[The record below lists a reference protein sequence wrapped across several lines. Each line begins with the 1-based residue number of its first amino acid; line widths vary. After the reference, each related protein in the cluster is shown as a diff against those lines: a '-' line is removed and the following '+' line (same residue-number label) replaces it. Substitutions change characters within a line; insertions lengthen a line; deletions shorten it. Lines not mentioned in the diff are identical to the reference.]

1 MPPKRLTDYANCAG
15 CAAKMPVGQLAQ
27 VLRGLDG
34 QGDGRMLVGPET
46 FDDAGVI
53 DIGGVEGLPAGTNLA
68 LVQTVD
74 FFPPVVDDPYYYGAI
89 AAANALSDVYA
100 MGGRPFTALNV
111 AGIPKELPDEWT
123 SEIFRGGFDK
133 CREAGAM
140 IVGGHT
146 IQSAEALFGFAVT
159 GFVDKRAVAAN
170 TGARAGDL
178 LYLTKRVGTGAL
190 TTAGKQGKLAWNDL
204 LPAAQQMARL
214 NDRGALAMNAAR
226 AHAAT
231 DITGFGLAGHA
242 RNVARGSNVTL
253 AIELASVPLLERALD
268 FARAGVSSGGSK
280 KNRAALEDVV
290 SIRNG
295 LDQALVT
302 LGFEAETSGGLLV
315 AIPPERAQQLE
326 AELRAR
332 DVLVA
337 RVGEVRPR
345 GAALVAF
352 E

>member
-1 MPPKRLTDYANCAG
+1 MPI
-15 CAAKMPVGQLAQ
+15 GQLAH

-34 QGDGRMLVGPET
+34 QGDGRMIVGPES
-46 FDDAGVI
+46 FDDAGVVEL
-53 DIGGVEGLPAGTNLA
+53 GGVEGLPADTNLA

-74 FFPPVVDDPYYYGAI
+74 YFPPVVDDPYYYGAI
-89 AAANALSDVYA
+89 AAANSLSDVYA
-100 MGGRPFTALNV
+100 MGGRPFTALNL
-111 AGIPKELPDEWT
+111 AGIPKDFAPEWT
-123 SEIFRGGFDK
+123 AEIFRGGFEK

-140 IVGGHT
+140 VVGGHT
-146 IQSAEALFGFAVT
+146 IQSAEALFGFAIT
-159 GFVDKRAVAAN
+159 GFVDRRAVTAN
-170 TGARAGDL
+170 SGAKIGDV
-178 LYLTKRVGTGAL
+178 LYLTKRIGTGAL
-190 TTAGKQGKLAWNDL
+190 TTAGKQAKIAWADL
-204 LPAAQQMARL
+204 LPAAQQMAEL

-242 RNVARGSNVTL
+242 RNVARGSKVTL

-268 FARAGVSSGGSK
+268 FARAGVMSGGSK

-290 SIRNG
+290 SIRSG
-295 LDQALVT
+295 IDPALVA
-302 LGFEAETSGGLLV
+302 LGFEAETSGGLLI
-315 AIPPERAQQLE
+315 AIPAARAAQLE

-337 RVGEVRPR
+337 RVGEVRPSS
-345 GAALVAF
+345 AVLVAF